1 MRTVLVTGVG
11 AVIGYGILRELRK
24 TRQDLRLVGCD
35 IHRDA
40 VGQHWSDSFH
50 IAPPVTSNEYP
61 TFISNLIDE
70 EKIDLVI
77 PGFEQDITWLNDNRS
92 LFSGRTHLALN
103 TERLIKDTHDK
114 WQFAELLK
122 TSHPELR
129 IPTFLDLGF
138 TNLLQTIGLPIVA
151 KPRISYAS
159 KGLRTIR
166 NEAEYLAIDEA
177 SRKSYIYQPLVGS
190 NEREFTVSVFSDG
203 SGGVLAEI
211 YFRRTLSIDGSS
223 SKVWTF
229 DDIVLRNIVASLVSY
244 FRPVGSTNLQFR
256 ESEGK
261 WYLLEINPR
270 ISSSVSFRN
279 GFGYLEATMTA
290 GFFLDNLRPTQPTL
304 KVGNATRYLS
314 EVFTVSEQK

>member
-151 KPRISYAS
+151 KPRVSYAS

-203 SGGVLAEI
+203 SGDVLAEI

-304 KVGNATRYLS
+304 KVGNAIRYLS
-314 EVFTVSEQK
+314 EVFTVIEQK